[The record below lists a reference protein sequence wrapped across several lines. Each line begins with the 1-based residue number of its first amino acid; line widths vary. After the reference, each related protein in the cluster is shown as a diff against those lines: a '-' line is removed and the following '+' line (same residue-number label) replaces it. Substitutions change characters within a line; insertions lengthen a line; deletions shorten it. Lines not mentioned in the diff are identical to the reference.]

1 MESEILNTLFN
12 LESFEKVEDKNIER
26 YNNEAQKDLEG
37 TFLHIEDII
46 KLIKE
51 SGKLDL
57 FIESMNNIK
66 KKVKYDR

>member
-46 KLIKE
+46 KLIK
-51 SGKLDL
+51 
-57 FIESMNNIK
+57 
-66 KKVKYDR
+66 V